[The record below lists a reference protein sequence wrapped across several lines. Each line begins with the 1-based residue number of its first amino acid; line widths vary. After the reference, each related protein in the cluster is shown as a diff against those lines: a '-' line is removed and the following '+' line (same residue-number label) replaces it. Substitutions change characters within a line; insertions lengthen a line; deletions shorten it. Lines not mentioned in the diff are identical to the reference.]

1 MRQIPERLLAEIYQ
15 HAEEVYPEECCGV
28 LVQQTPRSRVAYLRC
43 TNIAEDK
50 KEAFHIADQEMIAL
64 EDEYEIL
71 GIVHSHPDCLSARP
85 SPRDIV
91 VCNRQQIPYHIVSY
105 PHKDYQCVIPEQ
117 MPLIGRPFI
126 LGETDCWG
134 LMLAWHK
141 QYGITLPDTR
151 PHPDYIWWND
161 GKEER
166 YVEKDFIAAGFE
178 RQDTVT
184 AGCLIIMQVQAP
196 VANHAGLILPDGQ
209 MLHHLY
215 GELSR
220 RTIYGDYWRE
230 RTWYIW
236 RHKDLP
242 APEEIQNVT

>member
-1 MRQIPERLLAEIYQ
+1 MRQIPDRLLEEIHQ
-15 HAEEVYPEECCGV
+15 HAKETYPEECCGV
-28 LVQQTPRSRVAYLRC
+28 LVQKSARSRVSYLRC
-43 TNIAEDK
+43 TNVAEDK
-50 KEAFHIADQEMIAL
+50 KEAFRIADQEMIAI
-64 EDEYEIL
+64 EDMYTVL

-85 SPRDIV
+85 SPRDVV
-91 VCNRQQIPYHIVSY
+91 VCNRQQLPYHIVSY
-105 PHKDYQCVIPEQ
+105 PVVDYHCLMPTD

-141 QYGITLPDTR
+141 QYNIHLPDPR
-151 PHPDYIWWND
+151 PDPDYIWWES

-166 YVEKDFIAAGFE
+166 YKYESFLKAGFE
-178 RQDTVT
+178 PLNKVVPG
-184 AGCLIIMQVQAP
+184 AVAIMQVQAP
-196 VANHAGLILPDGQ
+196 VANHAGVILPDGQ

-242 APEEIQNVT
+242 SPEDLQDVT

>member
-1 MRQIPERLLAEIYQ
+1 MRQIPDRLLAQVRE
-15 HAEEVYPEECCGV
+15 HAKEVYPEECCGV
-28 LVQQTPRSRVAYLRC
+28 FAQKNSRSRVVYLRC
-43 TNIAEDK
+43 TNAAKDK
-50 KEAFHIADQEMIAL
+50 TEAFRIADAEMVAI
-64 EDEYEIL
+64 EQEYEVI

-85 SPRDIV
+85 SPRDV
-91 VCNRQQIPYHIVSY
+91 VMCNLNEIPFHIVSY
-105 PHKDYQCVIPEQ
+105 PIEDYQCLMPEA

-126 LGETDCWG
+126 LGATDCWG
-134 LMLAWHK
+134 LMLAWHR

-151 PHPDYIWWND
+151 PDPDYIWWES

-166 YVEKDFIAAGFE
+166 YREQDFIDAGFI
-178 RQDTVT
+178 RQNTAT
-184 AGCLIIMQVQAP
+184 AGSLIIMQVQAP

-242 APEEIQNVT
+242 PPEEIQNVT